1 MISDATT
8 FVSGAVDAIATLLS
22 PTATEGTAAVGWA
35 ALLAVAC
42 AGGVVGLGVSLV
54 RKFTSRK

>member
-1 MISDATT
+1 MLTDATT
-8 FVSGAVDAIATLLS
+8 FVSGAVDAIAALLS
-22 PTATEGTAAVGWA
+22 PTDAGATTAAGWV

-42 AGGVVGLGVSLV
+42 AGGVVGLSVSLV